1 MSTQVAGRSGGR
13 LRPVSAHPEDPS
25 SAYPAAVGES
35 ARPVSA
41 RTRTGEQHSNGENH
55 STATEFLAA
64 AGTTWADLAALD
76 ARSRRIVDAA
86 RDCFAEVGF
95 EETTM
100 VRIAELAGVG
110 VATVYRRFGTK
121 SALVRYA
128 LMAESQRVGLIMA
141 EAVRRSAGPVS
152 ALAEMFAA
160 FVSEARAPRLLTRS
174 LRVSS
179 AAGELTSFL
188 TGDEFI
194 EQGRA
199 LVARF
204 LSHWQRRGELGDF
217 DTDVVA
223 ELFVRL
229 TMSFISNPRGVLPL
243 DDAAAARQFARRF
256 LAPLLFPH
264 PGGR

>member
-1 MSTQVAGRSGGR
+1 MTAQRDRTIGEKTAADDSIRSATVAAGPDGDT
-13 LRPVSAHPEDPS
+13 EDT
-25 SAYPAAVGES
+25 V
-35 ARPVSA
+35 
-41 RTRTGEQHSNGENH
+41 
-55 STATEFLAA
+55 TEFLTA
-64 AGTTWADLAALD
+64 AGQAWADLVTLD
-76 ARSRRIVDAA
+76 PRSRRIVDAA
-86 RDCFAEVGF
+86 RDCFAQVGF

-100 VRIAELAGVG
+100 VGIAELAGVG

-160 FVSEARAPRLLTRS
+160 FVSEANAPRLLTRS

-179 AAGELTSFL
+179 AAGELADFL
-188 TGDEFI
+188 TGDDFI
-194 EQGRA
+194 EQGRT
-199 LVARF
+199 LVARY
-204 LSHWQRRGELGDF
+204 LLHWQRRGELGDF
-217 DTDVVA
+217 DNEVVA

-229 TMSFISNPRGVLPL
+229 TMTFISNPRGALPL
-243 DDAAAARQFARRF
+243 GDSAAAKQFARRY

>member
-1 MSTQVAGRSGGR
+1 MTAHREDRAAEQAADTSGG
-13 LRPVSAHPEDPS
+13 LPS
-25 SAYPAAVGES
+25 SAGSLSPSFDIDGTVA
-35 ARPVSA
+35 
-41 RTRTGEQHSNGENH
+41 
-55 STATEFLAA
+55 EFLAA
-64 AGTTWADLAALD
+64 TADSWADLTAMD
-76 ARSRRIVDAA
+76 SRSRRIVDAA

-128 LMAESQRVGLIMA
+128 LMAESQRVGMVMA

-160 FVSEARAPRLLTRS
+160 FVGEANSPRLLTRS

-179 AAGELTSFL
+179 AADQLTSFV

-194 EQGRA
+194 AQGRGV
-199 LVARF
+199 VARF
-204 LSHWQRRGELGDF
+204 LSHWQRCGELGDF
-217 DTDVVA
+217 ETEVVA

-243 DDAAAARQFARRF
+243 DDAAAAKQFARRF

-264 PGGR
+264 PGARPANAE

>member
-1 MSTQVAGRSGGR
+1 MVSTRMRGIRAGRLGPVTAHREERESGGT
-13 LRPVSAHPEDPS
+13 
-25 SAYPAAVGES
+25 PAGGKDFGS
-35 ARPVSA
+35 P
-41 RTRTGEQHSNGENH
+41 TRADIEN
-55 STATEFLAA
+55 TVTEFLAA
-64 AGTTWADLAALD
+64 TADSWADLVALD

-86 RDCFAEVGF
+86 RDCFADVGF

-100 VRIAELAGVG
+100 VNIAELAGVG

-160 FVSEARAPRLLTRS
+160 FVSEASAPRLLTRS

-179 AAGELTSFL
+179 AAGELTNFL
-188 TGDEFI
+188 TGDDFI
-194 EQGRA
+194 FQGRTV
-199 LVARF
+199 VARY
-204 LSHWQRRGELGDF
+204 LRHWQHRGELGDF
-217 DTDVVA
+217 DVEVVA

-229 TMSFISNPRGVLPL
+229 TMTFISNPRGVLPL
-243 DDAAAARQFARRF
+243 GDTGAAKQFARRH

>member
-1 MSTQVAGRSGGR
+1 MRAQRNDSSKPETSTRRNKTAGDVGPAEPHSATRPQGRGGDQTV
-13 LRPVSAHPEDPS
+13 P
-25 SAYPAAVGES
+25 
-35 ARPVSA
+35 
-41 RTRTGEQHSNGENH
+41 
-55 STATEFLAA
+55 EFLAA
-64 AGTTWADLAALD
+64 VGDVWADLAALD
-76 ARSRRIVDAA
+76 ARSRRIVEAA

-100 VRIAELAGVG
+100 VRIAEQAGVG

-128 LMAESQRVGLIMA
+128 LMAESQRVGIIVA
-141 EAVRRSAGPVS
+141 EAVQRSAGPVS
-152 ALAEMFAA
+152 ALAEMFSA
-160 FVSEARAPRLLTRS
+160 FVSEAKAPRLLTRS

-179 AAGELTSFL
+179 AAGELTRFL

-204 LSHWQRRGELGDF
+204 IVHWQKRGELGVF
-217 DTDVVA
+217 DAEVVA

-229 TMSFISNPRGVLPL
+229 TMSFISNPRGALPL
-243 DDAAAARQFARRF
+243 ADAAAAKEFARRF

-264 PGGR
+264 PGGVSRSR

>member
-1 MSTQVAGRSGGR
+1 MVSGR
-13 LRPVSAHPEDPS
+13 LAPVKAHTEDPRS
-25 SAYPAAVGES
+25 STGHSDRSDSAPALQSHAEIDG
-35 ARPVSA
+35 
-41 RTRTGEQHSNGENH
+41 
-55 STATEFLAA
+55 TAQEFLAA
-64 AGTTWADLAALD
+64 AGETWADLATLD
-76 ARSRRIVDAA
+76 PRSRRIVDAA
-86 RDCFAEVGF
+86 RDSFAEVGF

-100 VRIAELAGVG
+100 VGIAELAGVG

-121 SALVRYA
+121 SALVRFA
-128 LMAESQRVGLIMA
+128 LMAESQRVGVIMA
-141 EAVRRSAGPVS
+141 EAVHRSVGPVS

-160 FVSEARAPRLLTRS
+160 FVSEARSPRLLTRS

-194 EQGRA
+194 AQGRT

-204 LSHWQRRGELGDF
+204 LSHWQRRGELGYF
-217 DTDVVA
+217 DTEVVA

-243 DDAAAARQFARRF
+243 DDAAAAKQFARRF

-264 PGGR
+264 PGSR

>member
-1 MSTQVAGRSGGR
+1 MRAHRNDSTKPAASTRRTEAPGGVGPAGPHPSAGAPEGGAEEPPVAQF
-13 LRPVSAHPEDPS
+13 L
-25 SAYPAAVGES
+25 AAVGD
-35 ARPVSA
+35 A
-41 RTRTGEQHSNGENH
+41 
-55 STATEFLAA
+55 
-64 AGTTWADLAALD
+64 WADLTALD

-100 VRIAELAGVG
+100 VRIAEGAGVG

-128 LMAESQRVGLIMA
+128 LMAESQRVGIIVA
-141 EAVRRSAGPVS
+141 EAVQRSAGPVS
-152 ALAEMFAA
+152 ALAEMFSA
-160 FVSEARAPRLLTRS
+160 FVSEAKAPRLLTHS

-179 AAGELTSFL
+179 AAGELTRFL

-194 EQGRA
+194 EQGRT

-204 LSHWQRRGELGDF
+204 IVHWQKRGELGVF
-217 DTDVVA
+217 DAEVVA

-229 TMSFISNPRGVLPL
+229 TMSFISNPRGALPL
-243 DDAAAARQFARRF
+243 ADAAAAKEFVRRF

-264 PGGR
+264 PGGG